1 MTLPA
6 GGLDCDAAGFVLAG
20 GQSSRMGQDKALVP
34 FAGQPLIV
42 RALGILSAA
51 GLKVSIAGARSG
63 LASFAPVVEDL
74 ASQAGLGPL
83 AGICSALA
91 SVDHGARSVFIPVDL
106 PLLPSS
112 LIAYL
117 LHHATITGAIIT
129 VPSINGFA
137 QTFPAVIHRSALPI
151 LQSQLE
157 SGDRGCFSAFQ
168 ITEASLNQRVAV
180 LPVEPLVQS
189 GQISHPEGIPAALWF
204 LNVNSKHDLVRAE
217 ALSAGPL
224 PVS

>member
-1 MTLPA
+1 MSLPA
-6 GGLDCDAAGFVLAG
+6 RDSTCDAAGFVLAG
-20 GQSSRMGQDKALVP
+20 GQSSRMGEDKALVK

-42 RALGILSAA
+42 RALGILREA
-51 GLKVSIAGARSG
+51 GLQPSIAGARSNLG
-63 LASFAPVVEDL
+63 SFAQVVEDL
-74 ASQAGLGPL
+74 ATQAGQGPL

-91 SVDHGARSVFIPVDL
+91 ATATPRAAFIPVDL

-112 LIAYL
+112 LISYL
-117 LHHATITGAIIT
+117 LHYATVTGAIIV

-137 QTFPAVIHRSALPI
+137 QTFPVVIHRSALPI

-157 SGDRGCFSAFQ
+157 SSNRGCFSAFQ
-168 ITEASLNQRVAV
+168 LAATTLNQPFAV

-189 GQISHPEGIPAALWF
+189 GQISHPDGLPAALWF
-204 LNVNSKHDLVRAE
+204 LNVNGRHDLARAE
-217 ALSAGPL
+217 ALVSASL

>member
-20 GQSSRMGQDKALVP
+20 GQSSRMGHDKALVP

-42 RALGILSAA
+42 HALGILRAA
-51 GLKVSIAGARSG
+51 GLQVSIAGARSG

-91 SVDHGARSVFIPVDL
+91 SSTVSRSVFIPVDL

-157 SGDRGCFSAFQ
+157 SGDRGCFSAFKM
-168 ITEASLNQRVAV
+168 TEASLNQRVAV
-180 LPVEPLVQS
+180 LPIEALIQS
-189 GQISHPEGIPAALWF
+189 CQISHPEGIPAALWF
-204 LNVNSKHDLVRAE
+204 LNVNSKHDLLRAE
-217 ALSAGPL
+217 ALSPARFR
-224 PVS
+224 

>member
-1 MTLPA
+1 MTLPT
-6 GGLDCDAAGFVLAG
+6 GDPDCDAEGFVLAG
-20 GQSSRMGQDKALVP
+20 GQSSRMGHDKALVP

-42 RALGILSAA
+42 HALGILSAA

-74 ASQAGLGPL
+74 ASQTGLGPL

-91 SVDHGARSVFIPVDL
+91 SSTTSRSVFIPVDL

-157 SGDRGCFSAFQ
+157 SGNRGCFSAFKM
-168 ITEASLNQRVAV
+168 TEASLNQRVAV

-189 GQISHPEGIPAALWF
+189 CQISHPEGIPAALWF
-204 LNVNSKHDLVRAE
+204 LNVNSKHDLARAE
-217 ALSAGPL
+217 ALTARRL